1 MRRATYVQSTR
12 ARAWTSAAALAAAT
26 WAAGCASA
34 SPVAADAGA
43 APLGDAGDAGDTRP
57 PLDPALFDCTSLA
70 RPPLARR
77 ATATPAECLRDPKCT
92 TRLVAGHRG
101 AGGQLGRV
109 APEDSLSAYR
119 AAVAMGLDLA
129 ETDPRPT
136 KDGVLVN
143 LHDTDVDR
151 TTLGKGAVSELT
163 LAELRALPL
172 RTGDLTGDFS
182 CDRVPTLREL
192 LETSVGRVMVLVDA
206 NKTDR
211 VDLLVADIQQ
221 AKALEWAVFDTS
233 SLDKI
238 DRALALEPR
247 LLIMPRVGSAAEATA
262 VLAKYKGHPPLF
274 VELDQSVFPAGVA
287 EVHAGGSR
295 AFTDVFP
302 TDFGVKLGGDP
313 KVYLEFYGK
322 GADVLQTDLPDAVLT
337 ALGRFP

>member
-1 MRRATYVQSTR
+1 M
-12 ARAWTSAAALAAAT
+12 
-26 WAAGCASA
+26 
-34 SPVAADAGA
+34 
-43 APLGDAGDAGDTRP
+43 
-57 PLDPALFDCTSLA
+57 
-70 RPPLARR
+70 
-77 ATATPAECLRDPKCT
+77 
-92 TRLVAGHRG
+92 AGHRG

-143 LHDTDVDR
+143 LHDTTVDR
-151 TTLGKGAVSELT
+151 TTLGKGTVSELT
-163 LAELRALPL
+163 FDEVRALSL
-172 RTGDLTGDFS
+172 RTGDLVGDFT

-211 VDLLVADIQQ
+211 VDLLVAAIQE
-221 AKALEWAVFDTS
+221 ANALEWAVFDTS
-233 SLDKI
+233 STDKI

-262 VLAKYKGHPPLF
+262 VLAKYKAHPPLF
-274 VELDQSVFPAGVA
+274 VELDPAVFPVGVA
-287 EVHAGGSR
+287 EVHEGGSR
-295 AFTDVFP
+295 AFTDVFT

-313 KVYLEFYGK
+313 KAYLELYAK
-322 GADVLQTDLPDAVLT
+322 GADALQSDLPDAVLT

>member
-1 MRRATYVQSTR
+1 MAAFVSV
-12 ARAWTSAAALAAAT
+12 APAIGCSSAAP
-26 WAAGCASA
+26 GA
-34 SPVAADAGA
+34 SP
-43 APLGDAGDAGDTRP
+43 DAGDASASDASDASAPAP
-57 PLDPALFDCTSLA
+57 PVDPTLFDCTSLA

-77 ATATPAECLRDPKCT
+77 ATATPAECLRDPTCT

-151 TTLGKGAVSELT
+151 TTLGKGAVSEMT

-172 RTGDLTGDFS
+172 RTGDLAGDFS

-211 VDLLVADIQQ
+211 VDLLVAAIQE

-233 SLDKI
+233 STDKI

-274 VELDQSVFPAGVA
+274 VELDQSVFPTGVA

>member
-1 MRRATYVQSTR
+1 MAAFVSVAPAIGCSST
-12 ARAWTSAAALAAAT
+12 AP
-26 WAAGCASA
+26 GA
-34 SPVAADAGA
+34 SP
-43 APLGDAGDAGDTRP
+43 DAGDASASDASDASAPAP
-57 PLDPALFDCTSLA
+57 PVDPTLFDCTSLA

-77 ATATPAECLRDPKCT
+77 ATATPAECLRDPTCT

-151 TTLGKGAVSELT
+151 TTLGKGAVSEMT

-172 RTGDLTGDFS
+172 RTGDLAGDFS

-211 VDLLVADIQQ
+211 VDLLVAAIQE

-233 SLDKI
+233 STDKI

-247 LLIMPRVGSAAEATA
+247 LLIMPRVASAAEATA
-262 VLAKYKGHPPLF
+262 VLAKYKAHPPPF